1 MDDKEIV
8 AYSGLLRDEASEL
21 LNTEEL
27 LPMLKDYGTT
37 RVIGSYTLDTMTWP
51 DIDISMQLPT
61 RAGC

>member
-21 LNTEEL
+21 LNTEGL
-27 LPMLKDYGTT
+27 LPMLKAYGTT

-51 DIDISMQLPT
+51 ADLPPVFFCNDCT
-61 RAGC
+61 